1 MIAPCFSRND
11 LTQIKRSRSEN
22 AVRDQKALNTH
33 QSQNHLLTT
42 CNQNH
47 LLENGG
53 CYGQSNNEM
62 LDHRNIQNSRLDIN
76 IAEND
81 QLNMPSINYLTDQEI
96 RSQQQPNH
104 HHHSK
109 DQSSHSNGQLT
120 TGFKNQ
126 IQIST
131 DDHTDYKSKYLVAMK
146 LVNKQQAQ
154 LTLLFQKLRHQQDV
168 NDQNLN
174 QSDICQQQS
183 LIIQQIQMEKAEMQ
197 LLLDRTLLQLEQK
210 KT

>member
-1 MIAPCFSRND
+1 
-11 LTQIKRSRSEN
+11 
-22 AVRDQKALNTH
+22 
-33 QSQNHLLTT
+33 
-42 CNQNH
+42 
-47 LLENGG
+47 
-53 CYGQSNNEM
+53 M

-96 RSQQQPNH
+96 QSQQLPNH

-109 DQSSHSNGQLT
+109 DRSSHSNGQLT

-131 DDHTDYKSKYLVAMK
+131 DDHADYKSKYLVAIK